1 MTERQFVETIQTP
14 AGACDLDARLG
25 DAFFFGWWERS
36 GTVWP
41 SLTNAAMARGI
52 RWLDEVDEFPAGR

>member
-14 AGACDLDARLG
+14 RRSLWPGREVG
-25 DAFFFGWWERS
+25 RRIFFGPVGGLERS
-36 GTVWP
+36 G
-41 SLTNAAMARGI
+41 SLTNAAMACGI